1 MIRLVFHGA
10 NVLLSCKSEYFFL
23 REVFASANISKKL
36 IERHKET
43 RNLLLYKL
51 RTFAVANTSLAEKI
65 EKMHNTV
72 YILMII
78 RNSLLHCLNKL
89 R

>member
-51 RTFAVANTSLAEKI
+51 KKSIT
-65 EKMHNTV
+65 H
-72 YILMII
+72 
-78 RNSLLHCLNKL
+78 
-89 R
+89 